1 MRMALDRFTAFLIFQ
16 LFVALVVILLI
27 VFRPGPWSTA
37 RWIGL
42 SIALP
47 AAVLLF
53 VARWQLG
60 RSFSVTPQARQL
72 VTHGLYSKIRNPIY
86 VFSGLMLAGIVIAL
100 ERPYAL
106 LFLLVLI
113 PVQVLR
119 ANKEAKVLEAKF
131 GETYREYKAKTWF

>member
-86 VFSGLMLAGIVIAL
+86 VFSGLI
-100 ERPYAL
+100 
-106 LFLLVLI
+106 
-113 PVQVLR
+113 
-119 ANKEAKVLEAKF
+119 KEAKVLEAKF